1 MTGRQDTVQTT
12 LGLRLMLFVL
22 VSAAT
27 ACHGRSV
34 EQVETTAVV
43 PVAVAI
49 AEIGPLRATIPATGV
64 VSAAPGAEL
73 LVVAPAAGRIAQ
85 LPHAE
90 GDRVKQGDVLVRF
103 DVPALT
109 ADLSASRAR
118 VTQASA
124 RVAAAHA
131 NVKRLTS
138 LLDQGVAAPRDVED
152 ATRQSAEAEGDLE
165 QAQSAVAAASALSD
179 RSVVRAPFAG
189 VIAQRFH
196 NPGDLVEA
204 AASDPVVRLIDP
216 SRLQVVAAVPAAELS
231 RIAVGHT
238 ASVRVPGAEEGE
250 EAKVLVRAPQVDP
263 AAGTGHVRLG
273 FIKPTS
279 LTAGMSVQVE
289 IVAEERAHVVTIPA
303 AALVIQDDERY
314 VMVVDTDSKAHKRP
328 VTVGLTTRTTVEV
341 ARGVTAG
348 ERVIV
353 RGQDGVPDGAA
364 VAVEDK

>member
-1 MTGRQDTVQTT
+1 
-12 LGLRLMLFVL
+12 
-22 VSAAT
+22 
-27 ACHGRSV
+27 
-34 EQVETTAVV
+34 V
-43 PVAVAI
+43 PVAVAT
-49 AEIGPLRATIPATGV
+49 AEVGPLRATIPATGV

-90 GDRVKQGDVLVRF
+90 GDRVKQGEVLVRF
-103 DVPALT
+103 DVPSLA
-109 ADLSASRAR
+109 ADLLASRAR

-124 RVAAAHA
+124 RVAAAKA

-179 RSVVRAPFAG
+179 RAVVRAPFPG

-231 RIAVGHT
+231 RITVGR
-238 ASVRVPGAEEGE
+238 AADVRVPGTEDS
-250 EAKVLVRAPQVDP
+250 EAARVLVRAPQVDP

-289 IVAEERAHVVTIPA
+289 IVAEERPHAVTIPA
-303 AALVIQDDERY
+303 SALLLQDDERY
-314 VMVVDTDSKAHKRP
+314 VMVVDAESKAHKRP
-328 VTVGLTTRTTVEV
+328 VTIGLTTRTTVEV
-341 ARGVTAG
+341 TRGVTAG

-364 VAVEDK
+364 VAVEAK

>member
-1 MTGRQDTVQTT
+1 MTGTHDRFLTT
-12 LGLRLMLFVL
+12 RGLRLLLFAVL
-22 VSAAT
+22 SG
-27 ACHGRSV
+27 ACHGPSI

-43 PVAVAI
+43 PVGVATV
-49 AEIGPLRATIPATGV
+49 EIGPLRAMIPATGV

-90 GDRVKQGDVLVRF
+90 GDRVKAGDVLVRF
-103 DVPALT
+103 DVPALS

-118 VTQASA
+118 VSQASA
-124 RVAAAHA
+124 RVAATRA
-131 NVKRLTS
+131 NVRRLTS

-165 QAQSAVAAASALSD
+165 QAQSAVAAASALAA
-179 RSVVRAPFAG
+179 RAVVRAPFGG

-231 RIAVGHT
+231 RIAVGH
-238 ASVRVPGAEEGE
+238 AADVRVPAADNREA
-250 EAKVLVRAPQVDP
+250 AKVLARAPQVDP

-289 IVAEERAHVVTIPA
+289 IVAEERPRAVTIPA
-303 AALVIQDDERY
+303 AALVTRDDERY
-314 VMVVDTDSKAHKRP
+314 VMVVDAESKAHKRL
-328 VTVGLTTRTTVEV
+328 VTVGLTTRSAVEV
-341 ARGVTAG
+341 TRGVTAG

-353 RGQDGVPDGAA
+353 RGQDGVPDGAT